1 MAPELVVLPAERVDA
16 IAAQAQQLGAAAL
29 VRAIERLG
37 SALVDMRHAPDP
49 RILVE
54 VALVQLTHEEAAGD
68 TEVLAARVERL
79 EATVKQLREAGFLE
93 RHVNVS
99 QIVISRPD
107 ERGYCYEVGE
117 VEGEDI
123 GYVFSRLIDRPENPF
138 MHAWRYI
145 YIDQISIKPR
155 FQGMGYGGLLME
167 RVRDLA
173 KENDIATIALDT
185 WALNEG
191 AQSFFNHEGFVTFN
205 LRMWQSTH
213 GN

>member
-1 MAPELVVLPAERVDA
+1 MDQSSKLGEMKIRRATQDDSRIISTLNVDVQRIHAEAYPHIFKAPESDTF
-16 IAAQAQQLGAAAL
+16 AL
-29 VRAIERLG
+29 QYISDRL
-37 SALVDMRHAPDP
+37 SDP
-49 RILVE
+49 HNYFFI
-54 VALVQLTHEEAAGD
+54 
-68 TEVLAARVERL
+68 
-79 EATVKQLREAGFLE
+79 
-93 RHVNVS
+93 
-99 QIVISRPD
+99 
-107 ERGYCYEVGE
+107 GE

-173 KENDIATIALDT
+173 KENDIDTIALDT
-185 WALNEG
+185 WAFNEG